1 MSFIFDNVLIFGSN
15 GMIGKNLD
23 YGIRPLLSDVD
34 ITSLKSIE
42 NYLRTLD
49 NRVSCIINLAFLNLR
64 DSENNIEKSIDVNI
78 NGTTNLLQY
87 AKKLN
92 IPFVLLSTGA
102 VFSSNNN
109 SNQIF
114 NENTETNPNCVYGY
128 TKSSAEKIALLYE
141 KSIVI
146 RTGWVFGGTQKSH
159 YKYVEYFINNF
170 LTNTE
175 IYANNN
181 FYGSPTYVKDL
192 IEKMKFII
200 INNKYGIHPVVNSGI
215 ATGYDVA
222 LEIANLMEKD
232 TKLIIPVECDKIP
245 NAGPKRSISEILESE
260 FEINKMRNWK
270 EALKEYVNKYLQ
282 EKRILNTANIKNKN
296 EKNEIWK
303 NREKCRL
310 CNSFELDVFI
320 NLEPTPQAN
329 HYVKIPIKQESI
341 PLDVCICNKCKHI
354 QLLQILNPSF
364 QYSNYLYVTSASKT
378 MVNHVI
384 NSVQQFLDKFN
395 IQKTDNILEIG
406 ANDGTCINYLIE
418 AGYNNSVGVDPAEN
432 INNNHSLPIIC
443 DFFGS
448 NILKNKKIKKKSY
461 KLIFAF
467 HCCAHIENIQDVFYT
482 IQELLTDDGIFIM
495 EVGYFYEV
503 YKNKLFDTIYH
514 EHIDYHTCKAMKTFC
529 SNNNLVLF
537 DVKINKIQSGSIQF
551 YISKDTNIIP
561 NKSVNE
567 FVDLEE
573 NIKLSDLSNLYKWK
587 ISISLNSR
595 DLQYILT
602 SFINQGKTIFGYGA
616 SAKSTTFTHQFKLS
630 NSLIKYIIDDSY
642 LKQNLYSPGY
652 NIPIVSID
660 ILNKEKC
667 DYLII
672 LSWNF
677 LDDILVK
684 VDEYRKRGLR
694 VIVPFPHI
702 QII

>member
-1 MSFIFDNVLIFGSN
+1 
-15 GMIGKNLD
+15 
-23 YGIRPLLSDVD
+23 
-34 ITSLKSIE
+34 
-42 NYLRTLD
+42 
-49 NRVSCIINLAFLNLR
+49 
-64 DSENNIEKSIDVNI
+64 
-78 NGTTNLLQY
+78 
-87 AKKLN
+87 
-92 IPFVLLSTGA
+92 
-102 VFSSNNN
+102 
-109 SNQIF
+109 
-114 NENTETNPNCVYGY
+114 
-128 TKSSAEKIALLYE
+128 
-141 KSIVI
+141 
-146 RTGWVFGGTQKSH
+146 
-159 YKYVEYFINNF
+159 
-170 LTNTE
+170 
-175 IYANNN
+175 
-181 FYGSPTYVKDL
+181 
-192 IEKMKFII
+192 
-200 INNKYGIHPVVNSGI
+200 
-215 ATGYDVA
+215 
-222 LEIANLMEKD
+222 MEKD
-232 TKLIIPVECDKIP
+232 TNLIIPLECDKIP

-282 EKRILNTANIKNKN
+282 EKIILNTANIKNKN
-296 EKNEIWK
+296 EKNENWK

-418 AGYNNSVGVDPAEN
+418 TGYSNSIGIDPAEN

-448 NILKNKKIKKKSY
+448 NILNKINKKSY

-467 HCCAHIENIQDVFYT
+467 HCCAHIENIQDVFFT
-482 IQELLTDDGIFIM
+482 VQELLTDDGIFIM

-587 ISISLNSR
+587 FSISSNSR

-616 SAKSTTFTHQFKLS
+616 SAKSTTFMHQFKLS
-630 NSLIKYIIDDSY
+630 NNVIKYIIDDSY

-677 LDDILVK
+677 LDDILLK

>member
-1 MSFIFDNVLIFGSN
+1 MSVLFDDILTFGSN

-23 YGIRPLLSDVD
+23 FGIRPLSSDVD
-34 ITSLKSIE
+34 ITNLNSIE
-42 NYLRTLD
+42 NYITKLS
-49 NRVSCIINLAFLNLR
+49 NKVSCIINLAALNLC
-64 DSENNIEKSIDVNI
+64 DSENSIEKSINVNI

-92 IPFVLLSTGA
+92 IPFILLSTGA

-109 SNQIF
+109 SNAIF
-114 NENTETNPNCVYGY
+114 NESTETSPKCVYGY
-128 TKSSAEKIALLYE
+128 TKSCAEKIALLYK

-159 YKYVEYFINNF
+159 YKYVEHFINNF

-175 IYANNN
+175 IYANDN

-192 IEKMKFII
+192 IEKIKFII
-200 INNKYGIHPVVNSGI
+200 INNKYGIHHVVNSGI
-215 ATGYDVA
+215 ATEYDVA
-222 LEIANLMEKD
+222 LEIADLMEKD
-232 TKLIIPVECDKIP
+232 MNLIIPLECNKIP
-245 NAGPKRSISEILESE
+245 NAGPKRSISEILESN

-282 EKRILNTANIKNKN
+282 EKKILNTANKN
-296 EKNEIWK
+296 EKNKIWK

-310 CNSFELDVFI
+310 CDSLELDVFI
-320 NLEPTPQAN
+320 SLQPAPQAN
-329 HYVKIPIKQESI
+329 HYVKNPVKQESI

-378 MVNHVI
+378 MVNHVL
-384 NSVQQFLDKFN
+384 NSVQLFLDKFS
-395 IQKTDNILEIG
+395 IQKIDNILEIG

-418 AGYNNSVGVDPAEN
+418 NGYNNSIGIDPAEN

-448 NILKNKKIKKKSY
+448 NILKNEKIKKKSY

-467 HCCAHIENIQDVFYT
+467 HCCAHIENIKDVFYT
-482 IQELLTDDGIFIM
+482 VHELLSDDGIFVM

-529 SNNNLVLF
+529 SDNNFVLF
-537 DVKINKIQSGSIQF
+537 DVQTNKIQSGSIQF
-551 YISKDTNIIP
+551 YISKDKNIIT

-567 FVDLEE
+567 FVELEE
-573 NIKLSDLSNLYKWK
+573 NIKLSVLSNLYKWK
-587 ISISLNSR
+587 ISILLNSR
-595 DLQYILT
+595 DLQYILS
-602 SFINQGKTIFGYGA
+602 SFINQGKSIFGYGA

-630 NSLIKYIIDDSY
+630 NNLIKYIIDDSY

-677 LDDILVK
+677 LDDILLK
-684 VDEYRKRGLR
+684 VDEYRKKGLR
-694 VIVPFPHI
+694 IIVPFPHI
-702 QII
+702 QIF